1 MTTVADITKRSL
13 RLLGVLDATESPLA
27 EDSNAAIMAMNA
39 MLQRWETGGLALAWQ
54 PAANPSD
61 ELPTP
66 TDYDECIAYNLAVR
80 LAPEYAVQLD
90 PGVIAFAAS
99 TLHEAKRDRMVAM
112 PLVERNDAP
121 LGFRA
126 GKYITV
132 TDTWGR

>member
-1 MTTVADITKRSL
+1 MTTVADITKRAL

-39 MLQRWETGGLALAWQ
+39 MLQRWEAGGLALSWQ
-54 PAANPSD
+54 PVANPSD

-66 TDYDECIAYNLAVR
+66 LECDEAICYNLALR
-80 LAPEYAVQLD
+80 LAPEYQIAPD
-90 PGVIAFAAS
+90 PSLTGNAEG
-99 TLHEAKRDRMVAM
+99 TLHELKRVRMVAM

-121 LGFRA
+121 LGYRA

-132 TDTWGR
+132 SDTWGR

>member
-1 MTTVADITKRSL
+1 VTTVADITKRSL

-54 PAANPSD
+54 PVDNPSD
-61 ELPTP
+61 PLPTP

-80 LAPEYAVQLD
+80 LAPEYSVQVD

-121 LGFRA
+121 LGFRS

-132 TDTWGR
+132 SDTWGR